1 MNKSTQENFQPEQKL
16 NNGQKMM
23 DSTSAPANGNTNV
36 SGCTVHYKESA
47 KRIYKEYKPN
57 FNYVQKTLKNMFILG
72 AEAGILRCGGKRSIN
87 NNPTGKPFCC
97 DINCNNDATWEIR
110 FSNELE
116 DYTQSCDCH
125 LISSIGG
132 SEEVTVSRLVV

>member
-1 MNKSTQENFQPEQKL
+1 MNQSTIEAGQPEQEP
-16 NNGQKMM
+16 NNEQ
-23 DSTSAPANGNTNV
+23 TSDNQQVSPSIANANV
-36 SGCTVHYKESA
+36 SDCTVHYKEAA
-47 KRIYKEYKPN
+47 KKIYKDYKYN
-57 FNYVQKTLKNMFILG
+57 INNVQKSPKNMFILG
-72 AEAGILRCGGKRSIN
+72 AEAAILRCGGKRSIN

-125 LISSIGG
+125 LISSIGD
-132 SEEVTVSRLVV
+132 SEEVSISKLVV